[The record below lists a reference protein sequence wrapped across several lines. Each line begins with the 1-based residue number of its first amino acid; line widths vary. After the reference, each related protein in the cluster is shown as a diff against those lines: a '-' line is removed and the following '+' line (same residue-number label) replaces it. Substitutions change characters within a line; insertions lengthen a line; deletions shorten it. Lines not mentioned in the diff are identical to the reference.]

1 MSSLSVGGVIMSLHD
16 LCFVCLFNFRMLWNF
31 ALVCACVDI
40 LHNQFSWLI
49 ENWLIDMIKDDVV
62 EKVVY
67 EENDYV

>member
-1 MSSLSVGGVIMSLHD
+1 MSLHD
-16 LCFVCLFNFRMLWNF
+16 LCFCLFVYFQDVGNF